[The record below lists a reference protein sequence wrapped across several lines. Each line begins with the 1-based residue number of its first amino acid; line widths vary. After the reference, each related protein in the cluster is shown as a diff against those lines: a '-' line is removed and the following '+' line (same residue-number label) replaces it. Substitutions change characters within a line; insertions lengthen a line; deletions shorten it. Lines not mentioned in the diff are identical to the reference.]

1 VRERWKIS
9 FLLSVSL
16 LLPIHAIAQMP
27 DRKAAVIADDTAR
40 CTAWAN
46 AFRRGVPSAR
56 VVLIPNADHHVYLTN
71 ETQVI
76 AEMQEFL
83 ASLH

>member
-1 VRERWKIS
+1 MTDW
-9 FLLSVSL
+9 
-16 LLPIHAIAQMP
+16 
-27 DRKAAVIADDTAR
+27 VIDHDDVDPRPYDTAR

-56 VVLIPNADHHVYLTN
+56 VVLIPNADHYVYLTN
-71 ETQVI
+71 EAQVI
-76 AEMQEFL
+76 AEMNEFL